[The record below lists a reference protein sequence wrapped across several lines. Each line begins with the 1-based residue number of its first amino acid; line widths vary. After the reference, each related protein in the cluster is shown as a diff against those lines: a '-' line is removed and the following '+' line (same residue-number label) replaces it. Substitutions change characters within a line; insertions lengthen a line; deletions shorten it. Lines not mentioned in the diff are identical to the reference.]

1 MRQTQAEIVQ
11 TKLICLKLT
20 NYIHLYYVHFRPVFF
35 TNNLQDRN
43 ERFIPQLMELLE
55 NAVTVDEDALG
66 NIVIIRPE
74 GFYILVNQDGKIHH
88 SNDVEKW

>member
-1 MRQTQAEIVQ
+1 
-11 TKLICLKLT
+11 
-20 NYIHLYYVHFRPVFF
+20 
-35 TNNLQDRN
+35 
-43 ERFIPQLMELLE
+43 MELLE

-74 GFYILVNQDGKIHH
+74 GFYILVNQDEKIHH